1 MTTPC
6 SLLPTAADLLAG
18 QLAGAGDTVLAGWM
32 ERIKAMVEAADSPEQ
47 LRANILA
54 AYDQL
59 PSEQLAKLIEL
70 ALIAAELAGMYDAAH
85 DAGR

>member
-1 MTTPC
+1 M
-6 SLLPTAADLLAG
+6 
-18 QLAGAGDTVLAGWM
+18 LAGWM